1 MPGYELSLI
10 VRAASREEVRQAVR
24 RAVLSLL
31 GRGAV
36 VRDLSGLG
44 TRKLPYSVRRHDE
57 THTTGCYFLV
67 AFDSSSTSLI
77 PLQEELSR
85 DVDLIRSTVLRSR
98 PRDPATPS
106 CPGRPHDPHDL
117 TAKLGQLK

>member
-1 MPGYELSLI
+1 
-10 VRAASREEVRQAVR
+10 EEVSQVVR
-24 RAVLSLL
+24 RVVLGLL
-31 GRGAV
+31 GRGAL

-44 TRKLPYSVRRHDE
+44 TRKLPYSVRRHDQV
-57 THTTGCYFLV
+57 HTTGCYFMV
-67 AFDSSSTSLI
+67 AFESSSTSLI

-98 PRDPATPS
+98 PRDPVTSS

-117 TAKLGQLK
+117 TARPGQLK